1 MTGYVH
7 FDPAVRG
14 LADLPGQERI
24 ERIRADLW
32 IDYPRAREALAR
44 LDELLLFPK
53 RARMPNLLIF
63 GASGMGKTMIIEKFA
78 RAHPPVLDPVTG
90 IRVRPVIAVRMI
102 PSPDEGRFYHRLLAV
117 IGAPPPSR
125 ATRGQRETQVLRCS
139 RRSIHAC
146 W

>member
-1 MTGYVH
+1 
-7 FDPAVRG
+7 
-14 LADLPGQERI
+14 
-24 ERIRADLW
+24 
-32 IDYPRAREALAR
+32 
-44 LDELLLFPK
+44 
-53 RARMPNLLIF
+53 MPNLLIF